1 VQVFACG
8 YALALVVAGIIAA
21 SRSSD
26 SEGVAVVGQT
36 ETAAPTDRPRSTVG
50 PVGPTTT
57 TTTTTTA
64 TTMVSSTTTAAP
76 ASTATTIAEAVA
88 PTATPST
95 VPTRLPP
102 SDGGATIEQGAG
114 ITFPPPPPVVEYVP
128 PVRVPLATAVGPP
141 TTTCVPTGDP
151 YPTTTY
157 VASMTMAWSDGHI
170 ENVTQVLTAA
180 GRYDL
185 RGDRG
190 NVGSFQLR
198 QLLPGFACD
207 VLHGVWLQAWWG

>member
-1 VQVFACG
+1 MQAFACG
-8 YALALVVAGIIAA
+8 YAFALVVAGIVAA
-21 SRSSD
+21 SRFSD
-26 SEGVAVVGQT
+26 SEGVAVAGQT
-36 ETAAPTDRPRSTVG
+36 ETAVRADRQRSAVG

-57 TTTTTTA
+57 TTT
-64 TTMVSSTTTAAP
+64 MVPSTSIAAP
-76 ASTATTIAEAVA
+76 ASTVTTIADAGA
-88 PTATPST
+88 PTVTPST
-95 VPTRLPP
+95 AAVPTRLPP
-102 SDGGATIEQGAG
+102 SDGGVTIEQGVG
-114 ITFPPPPPVVEYVP
+114 STFPPPPPVVEYVP

-141 TTTCVPTGDP
+141 TTTCVPTGGDP
-151 YPTTTY
+151 YPTTAY
-157 VASMTMAWSDGHI
+157 VASMTMTWSDGHV

-207 VLHGVWLQAWWG
+207 VLHSVWLEAWWG